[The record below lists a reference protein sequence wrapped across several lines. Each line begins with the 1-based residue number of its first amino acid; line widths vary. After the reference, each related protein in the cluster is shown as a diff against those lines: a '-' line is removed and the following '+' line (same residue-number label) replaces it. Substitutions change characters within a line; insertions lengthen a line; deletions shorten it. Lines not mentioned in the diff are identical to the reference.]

1 MKPMAEGTGTTTR
14 GDAPTSARARATE
27 PGGTSPS
34 VAVPSATPSATGT
47 PPPPGPGAA
56 SPIEACLLHV
66 AATLDRP
73 LTLAALHAV
82 QTGAR
87 GGLSVRDII
96 TAAERAGIQAGFG
109 KRALADFDAVLT
121 PAILLLEGER
131 AVVLH
136 DVRPDGQLVV
146 FDPALG
152 EGLGEMARDR
162 LAQVYTGYALLLRAE
177 HREDIAALAEGRRG
191 HWFWSTLAQNRWA
204 YTQVLLAAM
213 LSNFLSLATSIFIMV
228 VYDRVLPNEA
238 IESLIALTIGVGL
251 ALLFDFLIKSL
262 RAGFIDRA
270 GQRADIEMG
279 RRIFDQLLD
288 MQMRARKGSTGA
300 MASTLREFETLRD
313 FFTSATLVAVVDLPF
328 IFLFVFVIYLIGG
341 PLALVPAI
349 AVPVVLIVGIAVQP
363 VLARLAEQSFS
374 EGQSKQGVLVE
385 TVSGLET
392 IKAVGAARRMRARW
406 EDAIARQSDH
416 GLKSRAVTQFAI
428 NATAFTQQA
437 AQVMIVFYGVF
448 LITAGTVSMGALI
461 ACVILTGR
469 TLAPLAQLAQ
479 TMTRLNQARTSYR
492 SLDALMQAD
501 SERPE
506 GKSWISRPRLDGEI
520 TFENVHFAYPDQR
533 QDALSG
539 VSFTIK
545 PGEKVAILGRIGSGK
560 STVARLMLGLYEPRR
575 GAVLMDGI
583 DIRQI
588 DPGDL
593 RRNVGSVLQD
603 VWLFSGTVRENIAI
617 GAVRPHDSDI
627 LEAARV
633 AGVEEFIQRHP
644 SGYDL
649 MLAERGEGL
658 SGGQKQAISLAR
670 ALVGRPPVLLMD
682 EPTAAMDVQNEAAVI
697 RALKD
702 HLQGRTM
709 VVVTHRTSLLE
720 LVDRVIVIDQ
730 GKVSMD
736 GPKSLLS
743 RARAQAAAQVKG
755 AGDGPAQ

>member
-1 MKPMAEGTGTTTR
+1 MNTQGPPPQTPEGGGAEAEPAGP
-14 GDAPTSARARATE
+14 DA
-27 PGGTSPS
+27 TSPL
-34 VAVPSATPSATGT
+34 
-47 PPPPGPGAA
+47 
-56 SPIEACLLHV
+56 EACLLHV

-73 LTLAALHAV
+73 MTLASIHAA
-82 QTGAR
+82 QSGAQ
-87 GGLSVRDII
+87 GGLAVRDAI
-96 TAAERAGIQAGFG
+96 TAAERAGLQAGFG
-109 KRALADFDAVLT
+109 RWKLSDFDEVLT

-136 DVRPDGQLVV
+136 DVRPGGKLVV
-146 FDPALG
+146 YDPALG
-152 EGLGEMARDR
+152 DSLGEVARDK
-162 LAQVYTGYALLLRAE
+162 LAGVYTGYALLMRPE
-177 HREDIAALAEGRRG
+177 HREDIAAQVAGRRG
-191 HWFWSTLAQNRWA
+191 HWFWSTLAQNRWS
-204 YTQVLLAAM
+204 YTQVILAAM
-213 LSNFLSLATSIFIMV
+213 LANFLSLSTSIFIMV

-238 IESLIALTIGVGL
+238 IESLIALTVGVGI

-270 GQRADIEMG
+270 GQRADMEMG

-328 IFLFVFVIYLIGG
+328 IFLFIGVIYLIGG
-341 PLALVPAI
+341 PLAIVPAI
-349 AVPVVLIVGIAVQP
+349 AVPLVLIVGIAVQP
-363 VLARLAEQSFS
+363 VLARLAEQSFA

-385 TVSGLET
+385 TLSGLET

-406 EDAIARQSDH
+406 EDAISRQSDH

-448 LITAGTVSMGALI
+448 LITAGEVSMGALI
-461 ACVILTGR
+461 AAVILTGR

-479 TMTRLNQARTSYR
+479 TLTRLNQARTSYR
-492 SLDALMQAD
+492 SLDALMKAD

-520 TFENVHFAYPDQR
+520 TFEDVHFAYPDQSV
-533 QDALSG
+533 DALRG

-545 PGEKVAILGRIGSGK
+545 PGERVAVLGRIGSGK
-560 STVARLMLGLYEPRR
+560 STVARLMLGLYEPRQ

-603 VWLFSGTVRENIAI
+603 VWLFTGTVRENIAI

-627 LEAARV
+627 LEAARI
-633 AGVEEFIQRHP
+633 AGVEDFISRHP

-670 ALVGRPPVLLMD
+670 ALVGRPPVMLMD

-702 HLQGRTM
+702 HMQGRTL

-720 LVDRVIVIDQ
+720 LVDRIIVIDQ

-736 GPKSLLS
+736 GPKSLLTRG
-743 RARAQAAAQVKG
+743 RAPQGAAPG
-755 AGDGPAQ
+755 AAPQKEPEDGTPQ